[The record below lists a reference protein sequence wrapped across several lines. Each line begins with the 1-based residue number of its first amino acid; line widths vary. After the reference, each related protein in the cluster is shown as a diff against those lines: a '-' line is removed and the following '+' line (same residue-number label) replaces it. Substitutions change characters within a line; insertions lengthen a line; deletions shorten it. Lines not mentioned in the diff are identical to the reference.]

1 MERGEFNDLMKDA
14 FKDAEVTPSGNVW
27 TNIELDLEKAAGDDI
42 RRRLFYYK
50 MVAAA
55 SVIFALSVG
64 ATTFYYVSS
73 SARFGNQEALLKGLR
88 SKVPIENNQV
98 ALETPHAS
106 EGV

>member
-64 ATTFYYVSS
+64 ATTLYYLT
-73 SARFGNQEALLKGLR
+73 SASRFENHQAQLKEIQ
-88 SKVPIENNQV
+88 SKESTENTQITAKV
-98 ALETPHAS
+98 AVE
-106 EGV
+106 E